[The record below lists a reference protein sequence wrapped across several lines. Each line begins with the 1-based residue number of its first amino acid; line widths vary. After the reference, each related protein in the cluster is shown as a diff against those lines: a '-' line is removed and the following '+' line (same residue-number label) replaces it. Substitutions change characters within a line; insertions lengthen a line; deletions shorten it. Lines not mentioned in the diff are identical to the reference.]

1 MSSIRIV
8 SNEDIRSKAQ
18 KMHHPQRKSTSMNRD
33 NSNPFVVVDGC
44 QFDLSNLIT
53 TDQDC
58 NESEERV
65 PRPRFYR
72 IERTDSTIYPC
83 TSDLPESLNVDEIF
97 DKLHASRMLGNSGT
111 TNRSRRR
118 SPSPDEAK
126 YGNRQSRER
135 FLQDDYVGNCY
146 DADEYETQRRR
157 EEFRRSNDYRR
168 RSHSPEDDY
177 VKDGDLKGCD
187 SFNSNEEEKGRTM
200 VEVLPGEFVPLRGTV
215 ETWEAVQAGDVTGT
229 ICIYCQLALVCI
241 EDADLV
247 MCPGCRVISAVDG
260 GGGGGGLG
268 LGMSVK
274 DARREL
280 SVRRSSADHFRPR

>member
-1 MSSIRIV
+1 
-8 SNEDIRSKAQ
+8 
-18 KMHHPQRKSTSMNRD
+18 MHNPQTKPTSMNRD
-33 NSNPFVVVDGC
+33 KSNPSVVVDGC

-53 TDQDC
+53 TDQDYS
-58 NESEERV
+58 ESDERV
-65 PRPRFYR
+65 ARPQFYR
-72 IERTDSTIYPC
+72 IERTDSAIYPC

-97 DKLHASRMLGNSGT
+97 DKLNASRMLGNSGT
-111 TNRSRRR
+111 TNRTSDPRSRRR
-118 SPSPDEAK
+118 SPSPDEVK
-126 YGNRQSRER
+126 HRNRQSRELS
-135 FLQDDYVGNCY
+135 LQDDYVRNHY
-146 DADEYETQRRR
+146 DDDRYETLDEYEQRR

-168 RSHSPEDDY
+168 RSRSPEDDY
-177 VKDGDLKGCD
+177 SKDRGLKGYD
-187 SFNSNEEEKGRTM
+187 SFSSYEGERGRTI

-215 ETWEAVQAGDVTGT
+215 ETWEAVQAGEVTGT

-280 SVRRSSADHFRPR
+280 SVRRSRAGHFHPR